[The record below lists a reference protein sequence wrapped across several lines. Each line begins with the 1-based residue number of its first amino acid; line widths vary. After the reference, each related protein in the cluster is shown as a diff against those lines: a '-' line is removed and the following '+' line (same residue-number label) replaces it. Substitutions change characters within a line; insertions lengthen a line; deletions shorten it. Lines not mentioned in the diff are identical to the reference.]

1 MEVRETYT
9 TYKDRLI
16 YVALE
21 DEPTKP
27 IQRQ

>member
-1 MEVRETYT
+1 MEVRETNT

-21 DEPTKP
+21 DEQAKP